1 MTNEDDSNEDRLTKY
16 EFAEL
21 IQHLSMQEILTIEY
35 CVGNVWTKLFSRKNV
50 LFICNLCVVETSCF
64 KNLLDHINGRRHKME
79 MERVKQLYHPDYTYP
94 KNEKTE
100 STVPKSNENSVSN
113 VSMSTDA
120 ECKSGQEKVEN
131 NTSLKNK
138 KNNIKNKNPIG
149 INSEIA
155 PTMSP
160 IQSKLKK
167 SVETSTVNNKRGN
180 NVEARKNDEK
190 LKTSTEINKEQQKI
204 NEDKLKN
211 FPNSVD
217 VNESLCKE
225 IAMEDDKICKGEPD
239 KVVDVGNSLS
249 SEESEKNN
257 PTTFEKKT
265 TDTDSKINNE
275 CVIKKSKIVVNP
287 AALSLKRN
295 CSVVKENEINDKEK
309 NIKYQTDKI
318 IIPTIHKNK
327 IRDEQNSAVY
337 KPQSNSN
344 DLPKFSVK
352 SYSYKSGDND
362 VYGILGV
369 EYVIKILRHK
379 NDLPPR
385 YECGLC
391 ELVLDGF
398 AMQRHLEGYNHRLKF
413 CEKHFPTAIRHYR
426 QYMQSVPE
434 HELFKV
440 MTPVLERLAMAIE
453 KHHGRNLPYECYER
467 DFSMNRQE
475 ILAKAFSCRHASEQY
490 GPTFT
495 HVIGAN
501 EIDEYIKSRQN
512 YVPPITSRTAIFDS
526 NSDSSRTRLEPMRN
540 QSIRAVDRH
549 FHSRDGNRYRHAGR
563 EATNDLLN
571 NTEKSYKTYMSAGLY
586 DDFYPPSKFYD
597 QSNRNVVQQVDDETY
612 NLMVDDF
619 LKGTL
624 FRESRKR
631 SASPTGKL
639 SSKRRKSLSPL
650 RDNDIWQAYR
660 HLVDQEL
667 NNLDEKYKQYRKDL
681 EKHPSYNEEWQK
693 FWKRRKDELK
703 STGLDHR
710 TYNYQPEWVKFIK
723 IRIEELY
730 NQEVENIMI
739 NCRERL
745 CLPMTNNSLL
755 DTKYHV
761 RNPKFSNETCNLSHT
776 SETKSAGVLLQDSP
790 TMTSGKG
797 NVPQV
802 VPVLRLMTALEDS
815 LGSLGPK
822 IIDLLSKALQVE
834 KTSPTQVNSLI
845 LSNAN
850 CSLIETAKEKLKGLV
865 ITGLYESSKEKVLKQ
880 VINDAEDLL
889 KYSYQNRELLSY
901 QRPRPSDDF
910 SLQRTQSCATL
921 PKQSQIEGSLQLLTG
936 SQTSSSS
943 LTENLLTRLDKKE
956 LASKLAAS
964 LVAQGK
970 TDFEPEQLQKIISVY
985 NLIEKKK
992 LVSSLSMKETEILN
1006 KKKLS
1011 DTLSDLLNPS
1021 STSIQNKDSVH
1032 QQKLDDRS
1040 SKINTVQQTNFG
1052 KANSVNSDPK
1062 TSFNSV
1068 SQNSS
1073 DNYLI
1078 NSAYPQLTGNAYGI
1092 CSNRATQYSDCS
1104 TNYTGNQIPYQQNT
1118 TYYNNDLY
1126 QNNNRNAQSW
1136 DINYNMEMNSN
1147 YNMSGPNNYN
1157 QRTNWRNF

>member
-1 MTNEDDSNEDRLTKY
+1 MKNSLETSTINNKRGTKVEDRKNDENLEVSK
-16 EFAEL
+16 
-21 IQHLSMQEILTIEY
+21 EINKE
-35 CVGNVWTKLFSRKNV
+35 
-50 LFICNLCVVETSCF
+50 
-64 KNLLDHINGRRHKME
+64 
-79 MERVKQLYHPDYTYP
+79 KQKID
-94 KNEKTE
+94 KD
-100 STVPKSNENSVSN
+100 ENPN
-113 VSMSTDA
+113 D
-120 ECKSGQEKVEN
+120 
-131 NTSLKNK
+131 
-138 KNNIKNKNPIG
+138 
-149 INSEIA
+149 INSDIA
-155 PTMSP
+155 PTTSP
-160 IQSKLKK
+160 IQSKLKN
-167 SVETSTVNNKRGN
+167 SLDTSTINNKRGAK
-180 NVEARKNDEK
+180 VEDRKNDENLEVSK
-190 LKTSTEINKEQQKI
+190 EINKEKQKI
-204 NEDKLKN
+204 NKDE
-211 FPNSVD
+211 
-217 VNESLCKE
+217 NESLNKE
-225 IAMEDDKICKGEPD
+225 VATEDDKLCKGEPN
-239 KVVDVGNSLS
+239 KVVDVGNSLN
-249 SEESEKNN
+249 SEESEKKK
-257 PTTFEKKT
+257 PTSLEEKAI
-265 TDTDSKINNE
+265 DTDSKINNE
-275 CVIKKSKIVVNP
+275 CVLKKNKIVVNP

-309 NIKYQTDKI
+309 IKYQTDKI

-327 IRDEQNSAVY
+327 IRDEKKSAIS

-379 NDLPPR
+379 NDLSPR

-413 CEKHFPTAIRHYR
+413 CTKHFPTAIRHYR
-426 QYMQSVPE
+426 QYMQNVPE

-440 MTPVLERLAMAIE
+440 MTPVLERLAISIE

-475 ILAKAFSCRHASEQY
+475 ILAKVFSCRHASEQY

-501 EIDEYIKSRQN
+501 EIDEYIKGRQN
-512 YVPPITSRTAIFDS
+512 YVPPSTSRTAIFDS
-526 NSDSSRTRLEPMRN
+526 NSDSSRIRLEHMRN
-540 QSIRAVDRH
+540 QSIRAIDRH
-549 FHSRDGNRYRHAGR
+549 SLTRDGNRYRHAGR

-571 NTEKSYKTYMSAGLY
+571 NTENSYKTYMSAGLY

-597 QSNRNVVQQVDDETY
+597 QSNRNVAQQVDDETY

-639 SSKRRKSLSPL
+639 NSKRRKSLSPL

-660 HLVDQEL
+660 HMVDQEL

-745 CLPMTNNSLL
+745 CLPMTNNSSL
-755 DTKYHV
+755 DIKYHV
-761 RNPKFSNETCNLSHT
+761 RNLKFSNETYNLSHT
-776 SETKSAGVLLQDSP
+776 SEIKSSGVLQQNSS
-790 TMTSGKG
+790 TVTSVKV

-802 VPVLRLMTALEDS
+802 VSVLRLMTALEDS

-834 KTSPTQVNSLI
+834 KTNPTQVNSLI
-845 LSNAN
+845 LTDAN
-850 CSLIETAKEKLKGLV
+850 CSLIETAKEKFKGLV

-889 KYSYQNRELLSY
+889 KYSYQNRQFLAS
-901 QRPRPSDDF
+901 QRSSDEF
-910 SLQRTQSCATL
+910 SVQCTQSCPTL
-921 PKQSQIEGSLQLLTG
+921 PKQSQIELPSQLLTG
-936 SQTSSSS
+936 TQTSSSS
-943 LTENLLTRLDKKE
+943 LTRLDKKE

-1011 DTLSDLLNPS
+1011 DTLSDLLKS
-1021 STSIQNKDSVH
+1021 SSASIQNKISVP
-1032 QQKLDDRS
+1032 QQKLDDRFVS
-1040 SKINTVQQTNFG
+1040 SNVNSVQQTNFD
-1052 KANSVNSDPK
+1052 KSNLRNCVPK
-1062 TSFNSV
+1062 TSFDSV

-1078 NSAYPQLTGNAYGI
+1078 NSAYPQLTDNVYGI
-1092 CSNRATQYSDCS
+1092 YSTRATQYNDCS
-1104 TNYTGNQIPYQQNT
+1104 SNYTDNQIPYQQNT
-1118 TYYNNDLY
+1118 TYYSSDLY
-1126 QNNNRNAQSW
+1126 QNNNRITQSW
-1136 DINYNMEMNSN
+1136 QINSNMEMNSN
-1147 YNMSGPNNYN
+1147 YNMSGLNNYN
-1157 QRTNWRNF
+1157 QHTNWRNF